1 MLTSK
6 VIRNIFLFAAIL
18 VFEIMMIKS
27 AIATYEVRWWP
38 VAEGEIVSSKIVR
51 VITGRS
57 STGRINDVVYKYT
70 VNGKTYTSK
79 GIRRLSPEYIEPA
92 YAAAMAK
99 IWYVGAPVKVYYS
112 PSNPSE
118 AYLQY
123 NLDAG
128 NLAVTL
134 VPLCFLV
141 CIAWDTVTLLKGDS
155 TTYPSLGLNHNSK

>member
-1 MLTSK
+1 MKSS

-38 VAEGEIVSSKIVR
+38 VAEGEIVSSKIVQ
-51 VITGRS
+51 VTTGRNL
-57 STGRINDVVYKYT
+57 TGRKNVVLYKYT
-70 VNGKTYTSK
+70 VGGRTYTSK
-79 GIRRLSPEYIEPA
+79 GIKRSSSVSTDPA

-155 TTYPSLGLNHNSK
+155 TKYPSLGLK